1 MKILHLISTN
11 GIAGAEK
18 HLNYLL
24 PGMAAYDYECHLI
37 IVHPKLSTPS
47 LTLFADLLNAKN
59 VKTTLIRTEHSISLS
74 VLRKIEAYLKL
85 HKIKIIHSHLLR
97 ADVLAVILKKVFCK
111 QLYVISTKHG
121 YEEKVVMNYNADKF
135 EILRNIYYYLTKYCL
150 KNIDQNISISR
161 CISQLFI
168 NFNLTKT
175 YYKVIYH
182 GVDVEFEKMPLLDF
196 DNSNPKLVI
205 VGRLEPLKGHKYVI
219 KAMEIVL
226 KHVPNAQLY
235 IIGDGSYKENLKEIT
250 EKCNIAENVKFLG
263 FKSNVLAFMKE
274 ADLIIIPSSFEAFGL
289 VFIEAMGLKKCI
301 LAFDVP
307 AGNEILT
314 HKKTAMLSPVFDE
327 NLLAENILFLLSN
340 KVESN
345 RIAENAFLAY
355 NENFTTEIMIRNTAN
370 FYKSVSF

>member
-24 PGMAAYDYECHLI
+24 PGMAAYNTECHLI
-37 IVHPKLSTPS
+37 IVHPELSTPS
-47 LTLFADLLNAKN
+47 LTLFANLLNAKN
-59 VKTTLIRTEHSISLS
+59 VKTTLIKTEHAISLY
-74 VLRKIEAYLKL
+74 VLRKIKAYLKL

-97 ADVLAVILKKVFCK
+97 ADVLAVLLKKFFFK

-121 YEEKVVMNYNADKF
+121 YEEKALMNYNADKF
-135 EILRNIYYYLTKYCL
+135 EIPRNIYYCVTKYCL
-150 KNIDQNISISR
+150 KIIDQNISISH

-175 YYKVIYH
+175 YYEVIYH
-182 GVDVEFEKMPLLDF
+182 GVDVEFENIPLPDF
-196 DNSNPKLVI
+196 DNFNPKLVI

-226 KHVPNAQLY
+226 KHVHNAQLF
-235 IIGDGSYKENLKEIT
+235 IIGEGSYKENLKEIT
-250 EKCNIAENVKFLG
+250 EKYNIAENVKFLG
-263 FKSNVLAFMKE
+263 FKSNVLAFINE

-301 LAFDVP
+301 IAFDVP

-340 KVESN
+340 KAESN

-355 NENFTTEIMIRNTAN
+355 KENFTTEIMIRNTAN
-370 FYKSVSF
+370 FYKSLSF